1 MTRSREGEE
10 KIPLEYLISC
20 SKYHEDMM
28 LFFSNNNLLLDKPL
42 ILDGN
47 VNIYQNT
54 NKMEDWIVIVKL
66 FIHTTSIYDDMPE
79 LISDSDSDTYSDMPD
94 LISDTDS
101 DMPDL
106 IEVD

>member
-1 MTRSREGEE
+1 
-10 KIPLEYLISC
+10 
-20 SKYHEDMM
+20 MM

-47 VNIYQNT
+47 INIYQNT
-54 NKMEDWIVIVKL
+54 HKMEDWIVIIKL
-66 FIHTTSIYDDMPE
+66 FIRTTSIYDDIPE